1 MEDYKTRPCHSSCTY
16 VFSLTTVCIMLYAK
30 GGGNGLHSFIDL
42 LPISGLSFKQ
52 KTIIC
57 VISIIWFS
65 EIKVQFN
72 GNRWNIWFGEFF
84 CQYLQAYLNNANKL
98 ALVWYV
104 LITNALFM
112 LHNAMLYIYEYGL
125 PKKPCSM
132 CLHRSRAEGSTV
144 NVMIVMQRRWRAVAS
159 FASKRLH
166 YQTNFCLSVH
176 YF

>member
-1 MEDYKTRPCHSSCTY
+1 MEIHETYDSEYMHRMYYNHITRSRFMPLITHITR
-16 VFSLTTVCIMLYAK
+16 I
-30 GGGNGLHSFIDL
+30 
-42 LPISGLSFKQ
+42 
-52 KTIIC
+52 
-57 VISIIWFS
+57 
-65 EIKVQFN
+65 
-72 GNRWNIWFGEFF
+72 
-84 CQYLQAYLNNANKL
+84 
-98 ALVWYV
+98 
-104 LITNALFM
+104 ITNALFM